1 MDSIIKE
8 YYDKSYISCLL
19 CELSFNYYSWLYQ
32 LILLPTIL
40 SSSILTIL
48 NTGEINQDV
57 IKIINITINGI
68 NTILLAINSTFKFN
82 DRFNHFK
89 TMRIKFNAL
98 NHKIESLINKNKI
111 DITNTINIDDI
122 INEFDLLYNDIQ
134 FQFPSHIKNKV
145 IKKYG
150 NSRKLPNSL
159 QIEVETPTAN
169 SLTIDVVS
177 FQ

>member
-1 MDSIIKE
+1 M
-8 YYDKSYISCLL
+8 L

-32 LILLPTIL
+32 LILFPTIL

-48 NTGEINQDV
+48 NTSEINEN
-57 IKIINITINGI
+57 IMKIINITINGI
-68 NTILLAINSTFKFN
+68 NTVLLAINSTFKFN

-122 INEFDLLYNDIQ
+122 INEFDYYTMISNFNFHRILKIRL
-134 FQFPSHIKNKV
+134 
-145 IKKYG
+145 
-150 NSRKLPNSL
+150 
-159 QIEVETPTAN
+159 
-169 SLTIDVVS
+169 
-177 FQ
+177 

>member
-1 MDSIIKE
+1 
-8 YYDKSYISCLL
+8 
-19 CELSFNYYSWLYQ
+19 
-32 LILLPTIL
+32 
-40 SSSILTIL
+40 
-48 NTGEINQDV
+48 
-57 IKIINITINGI
+57 
-68 NTILLAINSTFKFN
+68 
-82 DRFNHFK
+82 
-89 TMRIKFNAL
+89 MRIKFNAL

-150 NSRKLPNSL
+150 KSKKLPNSL
-159 QIEVETPTAN
+159 AIECETPTAN